1 MHDFNK
7 EDACAAHCCAA
18 ADAES
23 NALFNVNSS
32 EPTMPLAHSFL
43 ISCTWLE
50 HISAIGFTHC
60 VLITLDLSAHVSRNN
75 SIFSVDSSADNLPA
89 FTSSLIVLYSL
100 KHDTAMFLV
109 AFTHE
114 LFEDTVVPV
123 DSSTPLETSI
133 IDPSMVAN
141 TDESLSFLFKT
152 AFSTTS
158 PLAVVCFSN
167 GVFFVPSNAANKSS
181 GLNDSNSSASSS
193 SDAFGAACECTLTWE
208 EEEEE
213 EEEVVVL
220 VVIPSV
226 SSFLVAAAD
235 CTISSS
241 SSFSAIA
248 AFFFF
253 EEAEDNPSFP
263 LASACIRSTFSL
275 AASFCF
281 AFLSSC
287 NLFCSVDCCCARL
300 RYCARWW
307 FVIGVRTNAALLGV

>member
-89 FTSSLIVLYSL
+89 FTSSLIALYSL
-100 KHDTAMFLV
+100 KHDTATFLV

-167 GVFFVPSNAANKSS
+167 GVFLVPSNAANKSS

-213 EEEVVVL
+213 VVL
-220 VVIPSV
+220 LVVVVIPSV
-226 SSFLVAAAD
+226 SSFLAAD
-235 CTISSS
+235 FLSGTISSS
-241 SSFSAIA
+241 SSFSATA
-248 AFFFF
+248 AFFF
-253 EEAEDNPSFP
+253 EDNPSFP
-263 LASACIRSTFSL
+263 LASACIRSTFSV

>member
-89 FTSSLIVLYSL
+89 FTSSLIALYSL
-100 KHDTAMFLV
+100 KHDTATFLV

-213 EEEVVVL
+213 VVL
-220 VVIPSV
+220 LVVVVIPSV
-226 SSFLVAAAD
+226 SSFLAAD
-235 CTISSS
+235 FFSGTISSS
-241 SSFSAIA
+241 SSFSATA
-248 AFFFF
+248 AFFF
-253 EEAEDNPSFP
+253 EDNPSFP
-263 LASACIRSTFSL
+263 LASACIRSTFSV